1 MSWNLHAIFQD
12 VGLQAVITEFLIRC
26 SNLVFAP
33 SVPSVLGSQA
43 GPAHCI
49 HCCCHCGPEQAGPA
63 SLQAGAA
70 PAHQPHS
77 VTFAPQTEQLTSP
90 GAQQQLKPVLKQTGD
105 FNTKK
110 VELRAGAARAGR
122 PRPRSLSTTS
132 IAQNQF
138 CRHGSRHQAGP
149 AIDVAVLFPPGRLQF
164 PIPPQRGSTS
174 WKK

>member
-1 MSWNLHAIFQD
+1 MTTALLYNKGTKCRRKHIIKSPGYLHAIFQD

-70 PAHQPHS
+70 HQPHS

-90 GAQQQLKPVLKQTGD
+90 GAQHQLKPVLKQTGD

-132 IAQNQF
+132 IA
-138 CRHGSRHQAGP
+138 
-149 AIDVAVLFPPGRLQF
+149 
-164 PIPPQRGSTS
+164 
-174 WKK
+174 